1 MMDFGFSSAGA
12 GNSGNQI
19 TEIRNIDKNEILSMG
34 SSPISLLP
42 NPDPGTYYVVS
53 NIIFEYSHGSLD
65 YKFDISTSYMILY
78 GGYFAQIDL
87 KVLENS
93 QDSLCIVD
101 SNVQVLQLVPSIS
114 AFKILQNGKTIYL
127 STNNFKDLV
136 QGDGRLRAIIT
147 FEIRTWGA

>member
-34 SSPISLLP
+34 TSPIPLLP
-42 NPDPGTYYVVS
+42 YPDPGTYYVVS

-65 YKFDISTSYMILY
+65 YEFDPSTSYMILY
-78 GGYFAQIDL
+78 GVYIAQIDL
-87 KVLENS
+87 KVLENA

-101 SNVQVLQLVPSIS
+101 SNVAVLQLNPSIS
-114 AFKILQNGKTIYL
+114 AFRTLQIGKTIYL
-127 STNNFKDLV
+127 STNNFTDLV
-136 QGDGRLRAIIT
+136 QGDGTLRAIIT